1 MKDFPVS
8 ITLTKEEIKDIEYL
22 SPEEKEKYGMDA
34 VLKRVSLMAEMA
46 ALITRILEIFDE
58 LEKMGT
64 IRSKIKVAS
73 KAFLI
78 QINGYINNV
87 FKGGDDPIYGNDW
100 INDKLT
106 KMAKIFK

>member
-1 MKDFPVS
+1 MKNFPVS
-8 ITLTKEEIKDIEYL
+8 ITLTKEEIKDIESL

-34 VLKRVSLMAEMA
+34 VLKRVHLMAELSV
-46 ALITRILEIFDE
+46 LITRMLEIFDI
-58 LEKMGT
+58 LESMGT

-73 KAFLI
+73 KPFLI
-78 QINGYINNV
+78 QINGYINNL